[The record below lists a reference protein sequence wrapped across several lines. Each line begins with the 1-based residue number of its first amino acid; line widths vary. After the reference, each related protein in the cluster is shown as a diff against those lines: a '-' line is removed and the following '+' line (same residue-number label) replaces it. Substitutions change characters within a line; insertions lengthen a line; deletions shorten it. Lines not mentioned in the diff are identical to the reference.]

1 MTVQQK
7 MREFRVITKRV
18 STSTTIALWVCLLVT
33 IGLFLTSAYWPP
45 RGVIDPSMFK
55 AAGYLSGFATLF
67 VIREAIREGLGV
79 KLTHGETTVQVGD
92 MDGKPNDEQQ

>member
-18 STSTTIALWVCLLVT
+18 STSTTFALWVCLLVT

-45 RGVIDPSMFK
+45 KGVIEPSMFK

-92 MDGKPNDEQQ
+92 MDGKDEQQ

>member
-1 MTVQQK
+1 MTAQQK

-45 RGVIDPSMFK
+45 KGVIDPSMFK

-92 MDGKPNDEQQ
+92 MDGKDEQQ

>member
-45 RGVIDPSMFK
+45 KGVIDPSMFK

-92 MDGKPNDEQQ
+92 MDGKDE